1 MVTLVKVVWLPD
13 VDKHKCHELKLW
25 QPLSGWTGQGQ
36 KVPQVGNLGVD
47 QIPSHLGR
55 ASGTLSAAAATST
68 AIKTKK
74 RKKKWAA
81 TTWMIA
87 GMHADEA
94 IKNTRKLHKQGR
106 LNYGQPASSSNWP
119 LPTILCSWENCF
131 TTLTAPS
138 LIKSFITFEPW
149 EWVFKKVLL
158 SGADHLSQIKF
169 LIYFMKRGCHL
180 SCKKEI

>member
-106 LNYGQPASSSNWP
+106 LNYGQPASAAAIDLFLQFYVHGKIVSP
-119 LPTILCSWENCF
+119 LLLRP
-131 TTLTAPS
+131 A
-138 LIKSFITFEPW
+138 
-149 EWVFKKVLL
+149 LL
-158 SGADHLSQIKF
+158 SHSSPLNLESESSKKYYWAARI
-169 LIYFMKRGCHL
+169 IYHR
-180 SCKKEI
+180 